1 MGINFTHA
9 GGIDKKVMPA
19 IVGSGCA
26 FADYD
31 NDGDLDL
38 YLSNYKANVFFKNQ
52 GNGIFKKASSS
63 AGGIGDERFGS
74 SIGWADYDND
84 GFLDLYVGNYLDY
97 GKIPQGKETFFPYDF
112 FGQT

>member
-31 NDGDLDL
+31 LDGDLDL
-38 YLSNYKANVFFKNQ
+38 YVANYVSYDPRAPKTDKATPCVC
-52 GNGIFKKASSS
+52 
-63 AGGIGDERFGS
+63 
-74 SIGWADYDND
+74 
-84 GFLDLYVGNYLDY
+84 L
-97 GKIPQGKETFFPYDF
+97 
-112 FGQT
+112 